1 MGAHDGES
9 PDMGDLQGRV
19 ERYEEA
25 SPIGK
30 ATMRLSNQAPD
41 AGQRE
46 RVRRHQL
53 RIEGRIAEDV
63 ARAVH
68 ASEPIW
74 DLLVQK
80 GLPEDLSVR
89 ELNEIRSWLL
99 GRRVPHATADTSV
112 SIRFNRHPARVAA
125 LAAAFP
131 GDIQASEVTAYRYA
145 TITSGAD
152 GTEEPFIVA
161 MRENA
166 GGQNDVLA
174 TMLVG
179 DIFLRHE
186 QEFGALDQQVLTTL
200 ASTVAFDLK
209 AVADTHRALWGA

>member
-1 MGAHDGES
+1 MRADDGEG
-9 PDMGDLQGRV
+9 PDIGDLQGRV
-19 ERYEEA
+19 ERYDEA
-25 SPIGK
+25 SPLGK

-41 AGQRE
+41 AGERE
-46 RVRRHQL
+46 RVRRHEL

-68 ASEPIW
+68 ASAPIW

-89 ELNEIRSWLL
+89 EFNEIRTWLL
-99 GRRVPHATADTSV
+99 GRHVPHATADASV
-112 SIRFNRHPARVAA
+112 SIRFNRYPSRVAA

-131 GDIQASEVTAYRYA
+131 GDIQTSEVTAYRYA
-145 TITSGAD
+145 TITSEAD
-152 GTEEPFIVA
+152 GAEEPFIVA
-161 MRENA
+161 LREKA
-166 GGQNDVLA
+166 DGRNDVLA

-186 QEFGALDQQVLTTL
+186 QEFGALDQQVLATL
-200 ASTVAFDLK
+200 ASTVALDLK
-209 AVADTHRALWGA
+209 AVVDTNRALLGA